1 MDAPLVTSAGAIV
14 PLSSVADA
22 VTDIGPTN
30 IQRLERRRAITLQ
43 ISPPEALR
51 LETAMDMVQ
60 EQVVTPMRAAGEVPQ
75 GVRIEVS
82 GAAGDLDIAADH
94 FRDVLLLAV
103 VICFLLLSALFE
115 DFVAPLVV
123 LASLPLAAAGGM
135 ACLVAVD
142 QVFGPVPLDLLTAL
156 GFLILIGVV
165 VNNAILVVDG
175 ALARLREGDELNL
188 AVADAVRSRIRPI
201 FMTTSTSLAGLLPM
215 VVSNGAGA
223 ELYRGV
229 GAIVLGGLA
238 LSSVLVIF
246 VIPALFTMLYR
257 LRGLFARRVPEEQ
270 VPDEATA

>member
-1 MDAPLVTSAGAIV
+1 MP
-14 PLSSVADA
+14 
-22 VTDIGPTN
+22 
-30 IQRLERRRAITLQ
+30 
-43 ISPPEALR
+43 
-51 LETAMDMVQ
+51 LETAMTVVQ
-60 EQVVTPMRAAGEVPQ
+60 EQVVAPLVRDGEVPA
-75 GVRIEVS
+75 GVHIEVS
-82 GAAGDLDIAADH
+82 GAAGDLDVAAEH
-94 FRDVLLLAV
+94 FRGVLLLAI

-135 ACLVAVD
+135 ACLVLVD
-142 QVFGPVPLDLLTAL
+142 HLFGPVPLDLLTAL

-175 ALARLREGDELNL
+175 AMARLREGAELNE
-188 AVADAVRSRIRPI
+188 AVADAVRSRVRPI
-201 FMTTSTSLAGLLPM
+201 FMTTTTSLAGLLPM
-215 VVSNGAGA
+215 VVSSGAGA

-257 LRGLFARRVPEEQ
+257 LRGIFVRSAPRGHG
-270 VPDEATA
+270 A